1 MSRPSRTGRSGA
13 IDLAVVAVLVVV
25 AVIGFG
31 PVWGG
36 AGFAV
41 AAGGALALGL
51 ALAWWGV
58 RRGFGLLTLAAA
70 TIVTYVVAGGAL
82 ALSSTTMFGVV
93 PTLATL
99 RGLLLGAVNSWK
111 DLVTAATP
119 LSAFPQLL
127 VVPFLATLVVSVF
140 AGSLALRARQPA
152 WVLLPTGVLLVGVI
166 LLGSSE
172 PAVPVTQGVAFALVA
187 LAWLSWRTAA
197 ARNAATSVSLDG
209 VDIQQSPLLRRR
221 RLVRAAALLVAA
233 GMLTAAAAPVVAP
246 DGLRRALRDVVVP
259 PLDIHDYPS
268 PLVAFR
274 KYVRDEADDVLFTV
288 DGLPAGERLRLA
300 TLDAYTGTVLD
311 VAGGSN
317 ATGSGTFGRV
327 GSTLPGAGA
336 SAFAGPDTG
345 APADLTIEVG
355 TYQGVWVPDAGQP
368 SALQFSGA
376 RAQALTTT
384 LNYNPAGASAL
395 VTAGLTTGDRY
406 TVTTTLAP
414 ARSAEDL
421 AGTAFAAVQLPAPDR
436 VPESVAATAAVFL
449 GQVTDPIEQVENLRE
464 ALTTGGV
471 FSNGL
476 DGELT
481 SRAGHGA
488 DRIDTLLT
496 GDDMVGDDEQFA
508 VAMTLMARQLGI
520 PARVVMGFYPGEDAP
535 AAGQPYEV
543 RGADVH
549 AWVEVAFQGVG
560 WVPFD
565 AVPDKDT
572 PPQNQDPRS
581 QSEPQPQQL
590 QQPPPPEEPA
600 VAPSQPVP
608 DAADD
613 KQDNSRSSDWGRY
626 VGIAAAVAIPLAL
639 LITPFVLIAMI
650 KTRRRDRRRRGG
662 EPADRISGG
671 WSEVLDSALDLGL
684 QLRGG
689 GTRRETGVLLAELT
703 PTVGSV
709 ALAAR
714 ADAGVFGPG
723 DPTEDEILA
732 YWQEVDL
739 VVGGLSGSVSRWRR
753 ARARFSLRSL
763 RTLARARMRGWVSLG
778 RTRGAPRARP
788 SLGRWGA
795 QPTGR
800 RRSGHRSNSGTMTGW
815 LRRRLHQRGK
825 K

>member
-1 MSRPSRTGRSGA
+1 VTRTGLAWRSGA
-13 IDLAVVAVLVVV
+13 IDLGVVALLVIV
-25 AVIGFG
+25 AVTGFG

-41 AAGGALALGL
+41 AAGGALVLGL
-51 ALAWWGV
+51 ALAWWGA
-58 RRGFGLLTLAAA
+58 RYRLGLLTLAAA
-70 TIVTYVVAGGAL
+70 TIVTYVLAGGAL
-82 ALSSTTMFGVV
+82 ALSSTTVFGIL

-99 RGLLLGAVNSWK
+99 RGLLLGAVSSWK

-119 LSAFPQLL
+119 LSAFPELL
-127 VVPFLATLVVSVF
+127 VVPFLATLVLSVL
-140 AGSLALRARQPA
+140 AGSFALRARRPA
-152 WVLLPTGVLLVGVI
+152 WALVPTGVLLIGVI

-172 PAVPVTQGVAFALVA
+172 PAVPVTQGLVFAVVA
-187 LAWLSWRTAA
+187 LAWMSWRTAG

-209 VDIQQSPLLRRR
+209 VDVTQSPLLRRR
-221 RLVRAAALLVAA
+221 RMVRAAALLVAA
-233 GMLTAAAAPVVAP
+233 GLLTAAIAPVVAP
-246 DGLRRALRDVVVP
+246 DTLRRVLRDEIVP
-259 PLDIHDYPS
+259 PLDLHDYPS

-288 DGLPAGERLRLA
+288 KGLPAGERLRLA

-311 VAGGSN
+311 VAGGTS
-317 ATGSGTFGRV
+317 ASGSGTFGRV
-327 GSTLPGAGA
+327 GSTLPGVTAG
-336 SAFAGPDTG
+336 SST
-345 APADLTIEVG
+345 DLTVEVG

-368 SALQFSGA
+368 SSIEFAGA
-376 RAQALTTT
+376 RAQDLAST
-384 LNYNPAGASAL
+384 LNYNPVGASAL

-406 TVTTTLAP
+406 TVATTLAP
-414 ARSAEDL
+414 ARSAKDL
-421 AGTAFAAVQLPAPDR
+421 AGTAFATVQLPAPNR
-436 VPESVAATAAVFL
+436 VPESVSATADVFV
-449 GQVTDPIEQVENLRE
+449 GQVTTPVDQVENLRE
-464 ALTTGGV
+464 ALTSGGV

-476 DGELT
+476 DGEPT

-496 GDDMVGDDEQFA
+496 GDQMVGDDEQYA

-535 AAGQPYEV
+535 ASGQPYEV

-549 AWVEVAFQGVG
+549 AWVEVAFEGVG

-626 VGIAAAVAIPLAL
+626 VGIAAAVVIPLAV
-639 LITPFVLIAMI
+639 LILPFVLIAMI
-650 KTRRRDRRRRGG
+650 KTRRRDRRRRDGQ
-662 EPADRISGG
+662 PADRISGG
-671 WSEVLDSALDLGL
+671 WSEVLDSALDLGMP
-684 QLRGG
+684 LRGG
-689 GTRRETGVLLAELT
+689 GTRRESGARLAELT
-703 PTVGSV
+703 PALGSV

-723 DPTEDEILA
+723 DPTEAEIVA
-732 YWQEVDL
+732 YWLEVDL
-739 VVGGLSGSVSRWRR
+739 VVRGLSGSVGRWRR

-763 RTLARARMRGWVSLG
+763 RALARARLRGGVSRGGSSLRG
-778 RTRGAPRARP
+778 ATRALRATRAPRAP
-788 SLGRWGA
+788 HS

-815 LRRRLHQRGK
+815 LHRRPRPGGK
-825 K
+825 R